1 MNLVQKYNDYRIY
14 PSFYAD
20 FSLHPCD
27 SYILLRQ
34 TPRIPQNPVAECS
47 FWANN
52 LEF

>member
-34 TPRIPQNPVAECS
+34 T
-47 FWANN
+47 
-52 LEF
+52 